1 MNRNRPDAMSKIP
14 PEPPFPTHL
23 FEQALER
30 APVAPPAPPRR
41 RRSLPIFTPKVVIC
55 TMFGTLSAG
64 YIAVAFTSPDWL
76 ADLSPSQSQVA
87 RQTET
92 SVHTAAALAQEIGAL
107 KSSVAQLQS
116 DVTSVRSDVDRASA
130 QQTALATELTSLN
143 SRMASNAQAVAQPP
157 PASTPAPQTPKL
169 INSDGKQAGAPLE
182 TGSVANATTAAAV
195 AHPEKSSSPAA
206 FGPAIVKPAPKPV
219 GIRISSGPT
228 VEGLRVSWS
237 LLADN
242 YGAELKN
249 LQPRFASRGD
259 PANPTYDLVAGP
271 VKSKTQAAK
280 LCKALTE
287 KSVPCTV
294 TDEIGDPL

>member
-1 MNRNRPDAMSKIP
+1 MNRKRPEAMTKTP
-14 PEPPFPTHL
+14 PEPPFPTHI
-23 FEQALER
+23 FEQAFER

-76 ADLSPSQSQVA
+76 ADLSPAQSQVA

-143 SRMASNAQAVAQPP
+143 SRVASSAQAVAQPP
-157 PASTPAPQTPKL
+157 PLPAPQTPKL
-169 INSDGKQAGAPLE
+169 INSDGKQAEAPLE
-182 TGSVANATTAAAV
+182 TGSVAHATTAAA
-195 AHPEKSSSPAA
+195 AHPEKLSSPAA
-206 FGPAIVKPAPKPV
+206 FGPAVVKPAPKPV
-219 GIRISSGPT
+219 GIQISSGPT

-237 LLADN
+237 LLSDN

-249 LQPRFASRGD
+249 LQPRFSSRGD

-271 VKSKTQAAK
+271 VKTKAQAVK
-280 LCKALTE
+280 LCKALSE

-294 TDEIGDPL
+294 TEEIGDPL